1 MRKLHL
7 DLAVYALII
16 GVGAVTI
23 WQTIDLPESLP
34 GDLGSAFFPQ
44 AMAVIMMALCAMGA
58 VSAIFTR
65 DGERVVFDGGV
76 KLIVTIAM
84 MCLFFGLWGAFG
96 YFYQLAFL
104 FLFGLLTFYAAD
116 QKLTLQIIAFNAL
129 GSAVFI
135 GLSYLFFTEI
145 LYTRF

>member
-16 GVGAVTI
+16 AIGAVTI
-23 WQTIDLPESLP
+23 WQTSDLPESMP

-44 AMAVIMMALCAMGA
+44 AMAVIMMVLCAMGA
-58 VSAIFTR
+58 VSAVVSR
-65 DGERVVFDGGV
+65 DSERVAFDGGV

-84 MCLFFGLWGAFG
+84 LCLFFGLWGAFG
-96 YFYQLAFL
+96 YFYLLAFL
-104 FLFGLLTFYAAD
+104 FLFGLLTFYASD
-116 QKLTLQIIAFNAL
+116 QKLTVKIIAFNAI
-129 GSAVFI
+129 GAAVFI
-135 GLSYLFFTEI
+135 GLAYLFFTEI

>member
-16 GVGAVTI
+16 AIGAITI
-23 WQTIDLPESLP
+23 WQTSDLPESLP

-44 AMAVIMMALCAMGA
+44 AMAVIMMAICAIGA
-58 VSAIFTR
+58 VSALFTHSE
-65 DGERVVFDGGV
+65 ERVVFEGGV
-76 KLIVTIAM
+76 KLIVTIAATA
-84 MCLFFGLWGAFG
+84 LFFGLWGAFG

-104 FLFGLLTFYAAD
+104 FLFGLLTFYASD
-116 QKLTLQIIAFNAL
+116 QKLTLQIVALNAL

-135 GLSYLFFTEI
+135 GLAYLFFTEV